1 MDNNKIPDRLIGYIS
16 NNLEDYYTHD
26 DIDIFFKN
34 KYKIN
39 ITDKNFGS
47 KSKRIKA
54 ELMNLNDKKDINQLK
69 VLGEFISIFID
80 KDKEECQLFGDNI
93 NEIKEKFKEKL
104 KEFQLEYKIDS
115 HDYNGNIVRIN
126 SNNIDIIQLSNLD
139 LNYVNE
145 QINKCK
151 EKINSKDYDG
161 SITNARTLLETI
173 FKKILKEIDN
183 VNYEKNNNK
192 GNIDELYDLIKDK
205 LNLNPSK
212 TDNVIFKTILSSLIN
227 IIKSIKEIADN
238 GGSDRHAPDNKI
250 NNSCSAKGY
259 KIDERHA
266 KLLVNSTLTVSEFI
280 VSVYNNKFKNKEN

>member
-1 MDNNKIPDRLIGYIS
+1 M
-16 NNLEDYYTHD
+16 
-26 DIDIFFKN
+26 
-34 KYKIN
+34 
-39 ITDKNFGS
+39 
-47 KSKRIKA
+47 
-54 ELMNLNDKKDINQLK
+54 
-69 VLGEFISIFID
+69 
-80 KDKEECQLFGDNI
+80 
-93 NEIKEKFKEKL
+93 
-104 KEFQLEYKIDS
+104 
-115 HDYNGNIVRIN
+115 
-126 SNNIDIIQLSNLD
+126 
-139 LNYVNE
+139 NE

>member
-1 MDNNKIPDRLIGYIS
+1 MDNNKIPDRLIDYIS
-16 NNLEDYYTHD
+16 SNLEGCYTHD

-54 ELMNLNDKKDINQLK
+54 ELMNLNGKKDINQLK
-69 VLGEFISIFID
+69 VLGEFVSIFID
-80 KDKEECQLFGDNI
+80 KENCFIDN
-93 NEIKEKFKEKL
+93 NEIKEEFKEKL

-126 SNNIDIIQLSNLD
+126 SNNIDITQLSNLNVD
-139 LNYVNE
+139 YAIE

-161 SITNARTLLETI
+161 SINNARTLLEAI
-173 FKKILKEIDN
+173 FKKILQEIDN

-192 GNIDELYDLIKDK
+192 GDINELYNLIKNK

-212 TDNVIFKTILSSLIN
+212 IDNMIFKKILSSLIN
-227 IIKSIKEIADN
+227 IINSIKEIADN
-238 GGSDRHAPDNKI
+238 GGSDRHASDNQI

-266 KLLVNSTLTVSEFI
+266 KLLVNSALTVSEFI